1 MKTPVFSL
9 GKRNDYTRQAHT
21 LFDELRRIDED
32 DSVKVVYSRLPKTN
46 GVGMAVY
53 NRLIR
58 AAGFEVIDLEQN

>member
-1 MKTPVFSL
+1 MCI
-9 GKRNDYTRQAHT
+9 RDR
-21 LFDELRRIDED
+21 D
-32 DSVKVVYSRLPKTN
+32 DSVKVVYSRLPITN